1 MVHLELHEMEFTY
14 EFSSSAYHQETNEN
28 RLTVVKND
36 EQILK
41 FLEWYRDGNSGDWD
55 WTLTFNW
62 IMELEKGDEVRLHV
76 DAGYFLC
83 GENKNCMFNGKYI
96 M

>member
-1 MVHLELHEMEFTY
+1 MVHLELHEMEFMN
-14 EFSSSAYHQETNEN
+14 FQLLHIIKKN

-41 FLEWYRDGNSGDWD
+41 FLDWYRDGNSGDWD

-62 IMELEKGDEVRLHV
+62 IMELEKGDEVRLQV